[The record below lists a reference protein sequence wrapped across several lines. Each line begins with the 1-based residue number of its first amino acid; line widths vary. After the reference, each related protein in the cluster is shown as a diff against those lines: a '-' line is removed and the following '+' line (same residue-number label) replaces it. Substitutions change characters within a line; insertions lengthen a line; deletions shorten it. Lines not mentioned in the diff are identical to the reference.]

1 MIEYLKFGIFVTLT
15 DIPALIVSF
24 NFSSWSRGIINAYCI
39 ALLCISLCK
48 KIKKICSSVYG
59 GGVIKSGHFWTTD
72 NVQV

>member
-24 NFSSWSRGIINAYCI
+24 DFSSWSRGIINAYCI

-48 KIKKICSSVYG
+48 KNKKNLQLCIWRRSHKIGS
-59 GGVIKSGHFWTTD
+59 FLD
-72 NVQV
+72 D